1 VISVPTRVLLVF
13 LLAFSAALGQTSP
26 QKIQRFLETSLT
38 TPDVVAAE
46 IRQYLMARAPRLPQ
60 ASSAEEWTR
69 RAAELRRRMLDE
81 VVFHGWPKEWVDAP
95 LKIEDLGV
103 FATGPG
109 YRMRK
114 LRYEIVP
121 GFWSAAI
128 LYEPER
134 LTGKVPAI
142 VNVNGHGQPGK
153 ALEYKQKRCINLAK
167 RGMLALN
174 LEWINFGEL
183 THTEDAHWFQAHIDL
198 TGASG
203 VGLFYLA
210 MRKGVD
216 YLYDHPNADRARI
229 GVTGL
234 SGGGWQTIT
243 LSALDERVALSIPV
257 AGYSSLVAR
266 IERTADTGD
275 IEQNPADM
283 MTVGD
288 YSHLTAMRA
297 PRPTLL
303 VFNAEDDCCFR
314 APLVKPGVYD
324 DVRPFFRLFGAEDR
338 FGWHMN
344 TDPSDHNYQLD
355 NRVNAYKFIA
365 KQFGMTPV
373 DGEIPSDAE
382 IKTPEEL
389 NVGLP
394 AGNLTVL
401 GLAREFAKR
410 IERRAPTRERLRE
423 VLRFEPVSVKHVWP
437 VTNSNQQGLET
448 LASKMEFSDGLAAT
462 AVWLKSLSAA
472 EAPPATLVIDDNGRH
487 AAAAE
492 VSDRVNHGEQV
503 LALDPIFTGD
513 AAPRKPE
520 PFHYA
525 QMFSTLG
532 RRPLGIEAAQLIAAA
547 KWLRETKGAPSIR
560 LVSRGIR
567 SQVAALAAKALEPA
581 LFDSVVVTGG
591 MKSFRHLLDAPI
603 EFQAAPEL
611 FCRDLYKEF
620 DIEQLTQLGR

>member
-1 VISVPTRVLLVF
+1 MPARTLVTLLLVLF
-13 LLAFSAALGQTSP
+13 PALAQTNP
-26 QKIQRFLETSLT
+26 RQVQRFLETPLT

-60 ASSAEEWTR
+60 VSSAGEWTR
-69 RAAELRRRMLDE
+69 RAAQLRGRMLEE
-81 VVFHGWPKEWVDAP
+81 VVFHGWPKEWITAP
-95 LKIEDLGV
+95 LKVEDLGV
-103 FATGPG
+103 SATGPG

-134 LTGKVPAI
+134 MNGKLPAM

-153 ALEYKQKRCINLAK
+153 ALEYKQKRCINQAK
-167 RGMLALN
+167 RGILALN

-183 THTEDAHWFQAHIDL
+183 THKENAHWFQAHLDL
-198 TGASG
+198 AGASG

-243 LSALDERVALSIPV
+243 LSALDERVTLSVPV
-257 AGYSSLVAR
+257 AGYSTLEAR

-283 MTVGD
+283 MRVGD

-303 VFNAEDDCCFR
+303 IFNAEDDCCFR

-324 DVRPFFRLFGAEDR
+324 DVRPFFRLYGAEDR
-338 FGWHMN
+338 FGFHQN

-355 NRVNAYKFIA
+355 NRIQFYKFVA
-365 KQFGMTPV
+365 KQFGMPPV

-410 IERRAPTRERLRE
+410 IQRQAPTPERLRQ
-423 VLRFEPVSVKHVWP
+423 VVRFQPVSVKHAWP
-437 VTNSNQQGLET
+437 VTNTNRNGLET
-448 LASKMEFSDGLAAT
+448 LAYKLEFSDGLAAT
-462 AVWLKSLSAA
+462 ALWLRSLSAA
-472 EAPPATLVIDDNGRH
+472 DAPPATLVIDDQGKR
-487 AAAAE
+487 AASAE
-492 VSDRVNHGEQV
+492 VSDRVNRGEQV
-503 LALDPIFTGD
+503 LAVDAIFNGD
-513 AAPRKPE
+513 AAPRKPDSS
-520 PFHYA
+520 HYA
-525 QMFSTLG
+525 QMFSALG
-532 RRPLGIEAAQLIAAA
+532 ERPLGIEAAQLIAAA
-547 KWLRETKGAPSIR
+547 KWLRQARRAPSVR

-567 SQVAALAAKALEPA
+567 SQVVALAAKALEPA
-581 LFDSVVVTGG
+581 VFDTVVVNEG
-591 MKSFRHLLDAPI
+591 MKSFQHLLDAPV
-603 EFQAAPEL
+603 EYQAAPDL
-611 FCRDLYKEF
+611 FCRDLYREF
-620 DIEQLTQLGR
+620 DIRDLAQLGR

>member
-1 VISVPTRVLLVF
+1 MPARTLVTLLLVLF
-13 LLAFSAALGQTSP
+13 PALAQTNP
-26 QKIQRFLETSLT
+26 RQVQRFLDTPLT
-38 TPDVVAAE
+38 TPEVVAAE
-46 IRQYLMARAPRLPQ
+46 IRQYLMARAPHLPQ
-60 ASSAEEWTR
+60 VSSAADWTS
-69 RAAELRRRMLDE
+69 RAGELRRRMFDE
-81 VVFHGWPKEWVDAP
+81 VIFHGWPKEWITAP
-95 LKIEDLGV
+95 LKVEDLGV

-134 LTGKVPAI
+134 MNGKLPAV

-153 ALEYKQKRCINLAK
+153 ALEYKQKRCINQAK
-167 RGMLALN
+167 RGILALN

-183 THTEDAHWFQAHIDL
+183 THKENAHWFQAHLDL
-198 TGASG
+198 AGASG

-243 LSALDERVALSIPV
+243 LSALDERVTLSTPV
-257 AGYSSLVAR
+257 AGYSALEAR

-283 MTVGD
+283 MRVGD

-303 VFNAEDDCCFR
+303 IFNAEDDCCFR

-324 DVRPFFRLFGAEDR
+324 DVRPFFRLYGAEDR
-338 FGWHMN
+338 FGFHQN

-355 NRVNAYKFIA
+355 NRIQFYKFAA
-365 KQFGMTPV
+365 KQFGMPPV

-410 IERRAPTRERLRE
+410 IQRQAPTQERLRQ
-423 VLRFEPVSVKHVWP
+423 VRPVP
-437 VTNSNQQGLET
+437 AGLGET
-448 LASKMEFSDGLAAT
+448 RLAGDELESERARDAGL
-462 AVWLKSLSAA
+462 
-472 EAPPATLVIDDNGRH
+472 
-487 AAAAE
+487 
-492 VSDRVNHGEQV
+492 
-503 LALDPIFTGD
+503 
-513 AAPRKPE
+513 
-520 PFHYA
+520 
-525 QMFSTLG
+525 
-532 RRPLGIEAAQLIAAA
+532 
-547 KWLRETKGAPSIR
+547 
-560 LVSRGIR
+560 
-567 SQVAALAAKALEPA
+567 
-581 LFDSVVVTGG
+581 
-591 MKSFRHLLDAPI
+591 
-603 EFQAAPEL
+603 
-611 FCRDLYKEF
+611 
-620 DIEQLTQLGR
+620 

>member
-1 VISVPTRVLLVF
+1 MPVRTLVTLLLVLF
-13 LLAFSAALGQTSP
+13 PAFAQTNP
-26 QKIQRFLETSLT
+26 RQVQPFLETPLT
-38 TPDVVAAE
+38 TPEVVAAE
-46 IRQYLMARAPRLPQ
+46 IRQYLMARSPRLPQ
-60 ASSAEEWTR
+60 VSSADDWTR
-69 RAAELRRRMLDE
+69 RAAQLRGRMLEE
-81 VVFHGWPKEWVDAP
+81 VVFRGWPKEWVAAP
-95 LKIEDLGV
+95 LKVEDLGV

-134 LTGKVPAI
+134 MSGKLPAM

-153 ALEYKQKRCINLAK
+153 ALEYKQKRCINQAK
-167 RGMLALN
+167 RGILALN

-183 THTEDAHWFQAHIDL
+183 THKENAHWFQAHLDL
-198 TGASG
+198 AGASG

-234 SGGGWQTIT
+234 SGGGWQTIM
-243 LSALDERVALSIPV
+243 LSALDERVTLSIPV
-257 AGYSSLVAR
+257 AGYSSLEAR

-283 MTVGD
+283 MRVGD

-303 VFNAEDDCCFR
+303 IFNAEDDCCFR

-324 DVRPFFRLFGAEDR
+324 DVRPFFRLYGAEDR
-338 FGWHMN
+338 FGFHQN

-355 NRVNAYKFIA
+355 NRVNAYRFIA

-382 IKTPEEL
+382 IKTPAEL

-410 IERRAPTRERLRE
+410 IQRQAPTAERLRQ
-423 VLRFEPVSVKHVWP
+423 VVRYQPVSVKHAWP
-437 VTNSNQQGLET
+437 VTNSNQKGLET
-448 LASKMEFSDGLAAT
+448 LAYKLEFSNGLAAT
-462 AVWLKSLSAA
+462 ALWLKSLSAA
-472 EAPPATLVIDDNGRH
+472 DAPPATLVIDDQGKR
-487 AAAAE
+487 AASVE
-492 VSDRVNHGEQV
+492 VSDRVNRGEQV
-503 LALDPIFTGD
+503 LTVDAIFNGD
-513 AAPRKPE
+513 AAPQKPDSS
-520 PFHYA
+520 HYA
-525 QMFSTLG
+525 QMFSALG
-532 RRPLGIEAAQLIAAA
+532 ERPLGIEAAQLIAAA
-547 KWLRETKGAPSIR
+547 RWLRQTRRAPSVR

-567 SQVAALAAKALEPA
+567 SQVVALAAKALEPA
-581 LFDSVVVTGG
+581 VFDTVVVNEG
-591 MKSFRHLLDAPI
+591 MQSFQHLLEAPV
-603 EFQAAPEL
+603 EYQAAPDL
-611 FCRDLYKEF
+611 FCRDLYREF
-620 DIEQLTQLGR
+620 DIRDLAQLAR

>member
-1 VISVPTRVLLVF
+1 
-13 LLAFSAALGQTSP
+13 
-26 QKIQRFLETSLT
+26 
-38 TPDVVAAE
+38 
-46 IRQYLMARAPRLPQ
+46 MARAPRLPQ
-60 ASSAEEWTR
+60 VSSAGEWTR
-69 RAAELRRRMLDE
+69 RSAELRRRMLDE
-81 VVFHGWPKEWVDAP
+81 VVFHGWPKEWIAAP
-95 LKIEDLGV
+95 LKVEDLGV
-103 FATGPG
+103 LGSGPG

-134 LTGKVPAI
+134 MTGKVPAI

-153 ALEYKQKRCINLAK
+153 ALEYKQKRCINQAK
-167 RGMLALN
+167 RGILALN

-183 THTEDAHWFQAHIDL
+183 THKENAHWFQAHIDL
-198 TGASG
+198 TGSSG
-203 VGLFYLA
+203 LGLFYLA

-216 YLYDHPNADRARI
+216 YLDGHPNVDRARI

-303 VFNAEDDCCFR
+303 VYNAEDDCCFR
-314 APLVKPGVYD
+314 APLVKPGIFD
-324 DVRPFFRLFGAEDR
+324 DVRPFFRLFKAEDR
-338 FGWHMN
+338 FGWHQN

-365 KQFGMTPV
+365 SQFGMAPV

-389 NVGLP
+389 DVGLP

-401 GLAREFAKR
+401 GLAREFARR
-410 IERRAPTRERLRE
+410 IERRPPTVERLRS
-423 VLRFEPVSVKHVWP
+423 VLRYQPVSVKHAWP
-437 VTNSNQQGLET
+437 VTNSNQKGLET
-448 LASKMEFSDGLAAT
+448 LSYKLEFSNGLAAT
-462 AVWLKSLSAA
+462 AVWLKSLAAA
-472 EAPPATLVIDDNGRH
+472 EAAPATLVVDDRGRR
-487 AAAAE
+487 AASAA
-492 VSDRVNHGEQV
+492 VSERVNRGEQV
-503 LALDPIFTGD
+503 LAMDPIFTGD
-513 AAPRKPE
+513 AAPEKPNAY
-520 PFHYA
+520 HYA
-525 QMFSTLG
+525 QMFSALG
-532 RRPLGIEAAQLIAAA
+532 ERPLAIEAAQIVAAA
-547 KWLRETKGAPSIR
+547 RWLREARRAPSVR
-560 LVSRGIR
+560 LESRGIR

-581 LFDSVVVTGG
+581 LFGAVVVREG
-591 MKSFRHLLDAPI
+591 MSSFQHLLDAPV
-603 EFQAAPEL
+603 EFQAAPDL
-611 FCRDLYKEF
+611 FCRDLYREF
-620 DIEQLTQLGR
+620 DIEQLAALGR

>member
-1 VISVPTRVLLVF
+1 VVPA
-13 LLAFSAALGQTSP
+13 LAQTSP
-26 QKIQRFLETSLT
+26 NQLERFLQAPLT

-46 IRQYLMARAPRLPQ
+46 IRQYLLARAPRLPQ
-60 ASSAEEWTR
+60 VTSAEEWTR
-69 RAAELRRRMLDE
+69 RSAEMRRRMLDE
-81 VVFHGWPKEWVDAP
+81 VVFHGWAKEWVAAP
-95 LKIEDLGV
+95 LKVEDLGV
-103 FATGPG
+103 LGSGPG

-134 LTGKVPAI
+134 LSGKIPAI

-153 ALEYKQKRCINLAK
+153 ALEYKQKRCINQAK
-167 RGMLALN
+167 RGILALN

-183 THTEDAHWFQAHIDL
+183 THKENAHWFQAHLDL

-203 VGLFYLA
+203 LGLFYLA

-216 YLYDHPNADRARI
+216 YVYDHPNVDRARI

-243 LSALDERVALSIPV
+243 LSSLDERVTLSTPV

-283 MTVGD
+283 LTVGD

-303 VFNAEDDCCFR
+303 MYNAEDDCCFR

-324 DVRPFFRLFGAEDR
+324 DVLPFFRLYRAEDR
-338 FGWHMN
+338 FGWHQN

-355 NRVNAYKFIA
+355 NRIQFYKFVT
-365 KQFGMTPV
+365 KHFGLTPA

-394 AGNLTVL
+394 ENNQTVL
-401 GLAREFAKR
+401 GLAKELTGR
-410 IERRAPTRERLRE
+410 IQRPAPTSERLRK
-423 VLRFEPVSVKHVWP
+423 VLRFQPVSVKHAWP
-437 VTNSNQQGLET
+437 VTNSNQKGLET
-448 LASKMEFSDGLAAT
+448 LAYKIDFSNGLAAT
-462 AVWLKSLSAA
+462 AVWLRSLSAA
-472 EAPPATLVIDDNGRH
+472 AAPPATIVLDDKGRR
-487 AAAAE
+487 AARVD
-492 VSDRVNHGEQV
+492 VSERVNRGEQV
-503 LALDPIFTGD
+503 LAVDLFFTGD
-513 AAPRKPE
+513 AAPEKPA
-520 PFHYA
+520 PHHYA

-532 RRPLGIEAAQLIAAA
+532 ERPLGIETAQLIAAA
-547 KWLRETKGAPSIR
+547 KWLRETRRAPSVR

-567 SQVAALAAKALEPA
+567 SQVVALAAEALEPA
-581 LFDSVVVTGG
+581 LFDTVLVKDG
-591 MKSFRHLLDAPI
+591 MKSLRYLLDAPVTY
-603 EFQAAPEL
+603 EAAPEL
-611 FCRDLYKEF
+611 FCLDLFKEF
-620 DIEQLTQLGR
+620 DIEQLAQLGR

>member
-1 VISVPTRVLLVF
+1 MPARTLVTLLLV
-13 LLAFSAALGQTSP
+13 LSPALAQTNP
-26 QKIQRFLETSLT
+26 RQVQRFLETPLT

-60 ASSAEEWTR
+60 VSSADEWTR
-69 RAAELRRRMLDE
+69 RAAQLRGRMLDE
-81 VVFHGWPKEWVDAP
+81 VVFHGWPKEWVAAP
-95 LKIEDLGV
+95 LKVEDLGV
-103 FATGPG
+103 SATGPG

-134 LTGKVPAI
+134 MNGKLPAM

-153 ALEYKQKRCINLAK
+153 ALEYKQKRCINQAK
-167 RGMLALN
+167 RGILALN

-183 THTEDAHWFQAHIDL
+183 THKENAHWFQAHLDL
-198 TGASG
+198 AGASG

-257 AGYSSLVAR
+257 AGYSTLEAR

-283 MTVGD
+283 MRVGD

-303 VFNAEDDCCFR
+303 IFNAEDDCCFR
-314 APLVKPGVYD
+314 APLVKPGVHD
-324 DVRPFFRLFGAEDR
+324 DVRPFFRLYGAEDR
-338 FGWHMN
+338 FGFHQN

-355 NRVNAYKFIA
+355 NRIQFYKFVA
-365 KQFGMTPV
+365 KQFGMAPV

-382 IKTPEEL
+382 IKTREEL

-394 AGNLTVL
+394 ADNLTVL

-410 IERRAPTRERLRE
+410 IQRQTPTPERLRQ
-423 VLRFEPVSVKHVWP
+423 VVRFQPVSVKHAWP
-437 VTNSNQQGLET
+437 VTNSNQKGLET
-448 LASKMEFSDGLAAT
+448 LAYKLEFSDGLAAT
-462 AVWLKSLSAA
+462 ALWLKSLSAA
-472 EAPPATLVIDDNGRH
+472 DAPPATLVIDDQGKR
-487 AAAAE
+487 AASVE
-492 VSDRVNHGEQV
+492 VSDRVNRGEQV
-503 LALDPIFTGD
+503 LAVDAIFNGD
-513 AAPRKPE
+513 AAPQKPGSSD
-520 PFHYA
+520 YA
-525 QMFSTLG
+525 QMFSALG
-532 RRPLGIEAAQLIAAA
+532 ERPLGIEAAQLIAAA
-547 KWLRETKGAPSIR
+547 RWLRQTMRAPSIR

-567 SQVAALAAKALEPA
+567 SQVVALAAKALEPA
-581 LFDSVVVTGG
+581 AFDTVVVNEG
-591 MKSFRHLLDAPI
+591 MKSFQHLLETPV
-603 EFQAAPEL
+603 EYQAAPDL
-611 FCRDLYKEF
+611 FCRDLYREF
-620 DIEQLTQLGR
+620 DIRDLAQLGR

>member
-1 VISVPTRVLLVF
+1 MSARVPLAL
-13 LLAFSAALGQTSP
+13 LLALSPALAQTAPRQVQS
-26 QKIQRFLETSLT
+26 FLEASLT

-60 ASSAEEWTR
+60 VSSAEEWTR

-95 LKIEDLGV
+95 LKVEDLGV
-103 FATGPG
+103 FAAGPG

-134 LTGKVPAI
+134 LSGKVPAI

-153 ALEYKQKRCINLAK
+153 ALEYKQKRCINQAK

-183 THTEDAHWFQAHIDL
+183 THRENAHWFQAHIDMAG
-198 TGASG
+198 TSG
-203 VGLFYLA
+203 LGLFYLA

-216 YLYDHPNADRARI
+216 YFWDHPNADRARI

-243 LSALDERVALSIPV
+243 LSALDERVALAIPV

-266 IERTADTGD
+266 IERPADTGD
-275 IEQNPADM
+275 LEQNPADM
-283 MTVGD
+283 MRVGD

-303 VFNAEDDCCFR
+303 IFNAEDDCCFR

-324 DVRPFFRLFGAEDR
+324 DVRPFFRLYGAEDR
-338 FGWHMN
+338 FGWHQN

-355 NRVNAYKFIA
+355 NRVQAYQFIA
-365 KQFGMTPV
+365 RSFGLPPV
-373 DGEIPSDAE
+373 DAEIPSDAE

-394 AGNLTVL
+394 ASNLTVL
-401 GLAREFAKR
+401 GLAREFARR
-410 IERRAPTRERLRE
+410 IERRAPSRERLRE

-437 VTNSNQQGLET
+437 VTNSNHQGLET
-448 LASKMEFSDGLAAT
+448 LSVKLEFSDGLAAT
-462 AVWLKSLSAA
+462 AVWLKALAAA
-472 EAPPATLVIDDNGRH
+472 EAPPATLVIGDQGRR
-487 AAAAE
+487 ALAAE
-492 VSDRVNHGEQV
+492 VSDRLNRGEQV
-503 LALDPIFTGD
+503 LALDLVFTGD

-520 PFHYA
+520 PYQYA

-547 KWLRETKGAPSIR
+547 RWLREARRAPSIR
-560 LVSRGIR
+560 LVSRGLR
-567 SQVAALAAKALEPA
+567 SQVTALAAKALEPA
-581 LFDSVVVTGG
+581 LFGPVVVSEG
-591 MKSFRHLLDAPI
+591 MKSLGHLLEAPV
-603 EFQAAPEL
+603 EFQAAPDL

-620 DIEQLTQLGR
+620 DIEQLAGLGR

>member
-1 VISVPTRVLLVF
+1 MPIRVLLAV
-13 LLAFSAALGQTSP
+13 LIAALPVFSQTNP
-26 QKIQRFLETSLT
+26 RQVQRFLETPLT

-60 ASSAEEWTR
+60 VSSADEWTR
-69 RAAELRRRMLDE
+69 RAAQLRGRMLEE
-81 VVFHGWPKEWVDAP
+81 VVFHGWPKEWVAAP
-95 LKIEDLGV
+95 LKVEDLGV

-134 LTGKVPAI
+134 MNGKLPAM

-153 ALEYKQKRCINLAK
+153 ALEYKQKRCINQAK
-167 RGMLALN
+167 RGILALN

-183 THTEDAHWFQAHIDL
+183 THKENAHWFQAHLDL
-198 TGASG
+198 AGASG

-243 LSALDERVALSIPV
+243 LSALDERVTLSIPV
-257 AGYSSLVAR
+257 AGYSSLEAR

-303 VFNAEDDCCFR
+303 IFNAEDDCCFR
-314 APLVKPGVYD
+314 APLVKPGVHD
-324 DVRPFFRLFGAEDR
+324 DVRPFFRLYGAEDR
-338 FGWHMN
+338 FGFHQN
-344 TDPSDHNYQLD
+344 TDPSDHNYQPD
-355 NRVNAYKFIA
+355 NRIQFYKFVA
-365 KQFGMTPV
+365 KQFGMAPV

-394 AGNLTVL
+394 PGNLTVL

-410 IERRAPTRERLRE
+410 IQRQAPTTERLRQ
-423 VLRFEPVSVKHVWP
+423 VVRFQPVSVKHAWP
-437 VTNSNQQGLET
+437 VTNSNQKGLET
-448 LASKMEFSDGLAAT
+448 LAYKLEFSNGLVAT
-462 AVWLKSLSAA
+462 ALWLKSLAA
-472 EAPPATLVIDDNGRH
+472 ADAPPATLVIDDQGKR
-487 AAAAE
+487 AASVE
-492 VSDRVNHGEQV
+492 VSERVNRGEQV
-503 LALDPIFTGD
+503 LAIDAIFNGD
-513 AAPRKPE
+513 AAPQKPDSS
-520 PFHYA
+520 HYA
-525 QMFSTLG
+525 QMFSALG
-532 RRPLGIEAAQLIAAA
+532 ERPLGIEAAQLIAAA
-547 KWLRETKGAPSIR
+547 RWLRQTRRAPSVR

-567 SQVAALAAKALEPA
+567 SQVVALAAKALEPA
-581 LFDSVVVTGG
+581 VFDTVVVNEG
-591 MKSFRHLLDAPI
+591 MKSFQHLLETPV
-603 EFQAAPEL
+603 EYQAAPDL
-611 FCRDLYKEF
+611 FCRDLYREF
-620 DIEQLTQLGR
+620 DIRDLAQLAR